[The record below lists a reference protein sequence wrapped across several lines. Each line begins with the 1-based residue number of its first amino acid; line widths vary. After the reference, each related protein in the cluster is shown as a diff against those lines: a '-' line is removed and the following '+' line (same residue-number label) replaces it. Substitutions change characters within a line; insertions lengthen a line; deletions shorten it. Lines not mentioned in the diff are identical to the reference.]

1 MRHTLIALVLFSLTS
16 TLAHAKALAD
26 TDKARALADA
36 FMQQLTSGEV
46 EAGYSTLSAYV
57 GVDFEQFNARG
68 KKMLSDLQQIET
80 RVGKP
85 LSYDHLATQAVKQH
99 LLKLTYLLKYPS
111 AAVIWEFNFYQPQN
125 GWQLVDV
132 SYHTNINA
140 LFSLPAD
147 KLSVPADK

>member
-1 MRHTLIALVLFSLTS
+1 MLRSLLVLVLCTLTTLSYAKSLP
-16 TLAHAKALAD
+16 D
-26 TDKARALADA
+26 VDKARAMAEA
-36 FMQQLTSGEV
+36 FMQQLITGEA

-68 KKMLSDLQQIET
+68 KKLVSDLQQVES

-85 LSYDHLATQAVKQH
+85 LSYDYLAAQSVKQH

-111 AAVIWEFNFYQPQN
+111 AAVVWEFNFYQPQN

-132 SYHTNINA
+132 SYHTNINT
-140 LFSLPAD
+140 LFSLPAE
-147 KLSVPADK
+147 K

>member
-1 MRHTLIALVLFSLTS
+1 MLRTLLVLVLTLLLTTTA
-16 TLAHAKALAD
+16 TLTHAKSLPDA
-26 TDKARALADA
+26 DKARALADA
-36 FMQQLTSGEV
+36 FMQQVTTGEA
-46 EAGYSTLSAYV
+46 ETGYSTLSAYV

-68 KKMLSDLQQIET
+68 KKLVSDLQQVES

-85 LSYDHLATQAVKQH
+85 LSYDFLATQSVKQH

-140 LFSLPAD
+140 LFSLPAG
-147 KLSVPADK
+147 K